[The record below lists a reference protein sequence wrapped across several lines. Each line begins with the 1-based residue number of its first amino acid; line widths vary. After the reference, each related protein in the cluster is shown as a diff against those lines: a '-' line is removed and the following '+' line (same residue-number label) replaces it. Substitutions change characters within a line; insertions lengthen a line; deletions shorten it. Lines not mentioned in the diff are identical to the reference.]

1 MKIVVTEFCGL
12 GNSVLLSSALRT
24 LNNSADFHVSLVG
37 NDRFG
42 GISIHKYSK
51 FIDEKIDL
59 SQFSYKVLVNL
70 IKNIKDCDYVIIPA
84 HSNPTLFFLIVLS
97 LFSKKKVI
105 ISYKYFSNLNFI
117 KRIFLKYITK
127 LNKNNFI
134 EIEYSNRFHEIE
146 INKKF
151 VDAIDFP
158 FEKYS
163 ENILLNYFDHPGD
176 DDCIKKFMLEDKKY
190 MVIQP
195 FCANGLNNY
204 GGLSKTWPFE
214 NFKKLI
220 DKLSKKYKDYHI
232 IIVGD
237 QGDSKNLNHFEVN
250 DKTINLLSKTS
261 LPELISILKNSSFI
275 ICHDSSILHLSDSMN
290 LKNLSLFGP
299 TIFEKNKPNNKNSH
313 FIKNFPMNKITIDE
327 IIDVINKNI
336 DN

>member
-12 GNSVLLSSALRT
+12 GNSVLLSSALKT
-24 LNNSADFHVSLVG
+24 LNNHADFHVSLVG

-51 FIDEKIDL
+51 FIDEKINL
-59 SQFSYKVLVNL
+59 SKFSYKVLVNL
-70 IKNIKDCDYVIIPA
+70 FKNIKDCDYVIIPA
-84 HSNPTLFFLIVLS
+84 HSNPTLIFLIVLS

-105 ISYKYFSNLNFI
+105 ISFKYFSTLNFI
-117 KRIFLKYITK
+117 KKIFLKFITK

-134 EIEYSNRFHEIE
+134 EIEYSNKFHEIE

-190 MVIQP
+190 IVIQP
-195 FCANGLNNY
+195 FSANGLNNF
-204 GGLSKTWPFE
+204 G
-214 NFKKLI
+214 
-220 DKLSKKYKDYHI
+220 KLSKSWSASNFRKLTDFLLHNYTDYFI
-232 IIVGD
+232 VFVGD
-237 QGDSKNLNHFEVN
+237 KGDGNNKIDYTDNNRILNLISQTNIE
-250 DKTINLLSKTS
+250 
-261 LPELISILKNSSFI
+261 ELISILKNSNFI
-275 ICHDSSILHLSDSMN
+275 ICHDSSILHLSDAMK

-299 TIFEKNKPNNKNSH
+299 TNFNKNKPNNSQSF
-313 FIKNFPMNKITIDE
+313 FIKKNTMFE
-327 IIDVINKNI
+327 ISINEVTEMLKKNI
-336 DN
+336 